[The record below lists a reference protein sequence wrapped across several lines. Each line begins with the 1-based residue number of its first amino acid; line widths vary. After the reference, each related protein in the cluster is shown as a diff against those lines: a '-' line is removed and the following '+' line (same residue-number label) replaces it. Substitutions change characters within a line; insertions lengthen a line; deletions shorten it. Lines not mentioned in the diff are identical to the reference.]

1 MQTINLLTSDR
12 CRGGSLKV
20 HHGGARGGEPL
31 RLLHCDKPAS
41 KANSDFIIP
50 DYFHNLIKRNANICR
65 YKKKKRIP
73 DSNNNRQVLHE
84 WCSTVDDFKLKG
96 L

>member
-1 MQTINLLTSDR
+1 MKIHAPVLGQNFPKTAI
-12 CRGGSLKV
+12 V
-20 HHGGARGGEPL
+20 
-31 RLLHCDKPAS
+31 CDKPAS

-84 WCSTVDDFKLKG
+84 WCSTMDGFKLKG